1 MNKEI
6 KAPKAP
12 AVLKAARL
20 LAEFAQNP
28 HPHSAADLAR
38 QLDLP
43 KSTVV
48 DLCQS
53 LANAGCLRRE
63 QEHHFVLGEAFSA
76 ISRGLFLGFP
86 LLPAFDRAVDQIAA
100 ASDRTFIMAV
110 LDRSD
115 IGVVAVRHG
124 GSVLPITVRVGLY
137 LPAWTTASG
146 MALLSGHSID
156 ELSELLTVPSATAFG
171 VPGMRPS
178 ARELFDKIATMR
190 DAGYFVD
197 QDQTAHGM
205 YGVSAPVCVPSQSKP
220 VAAVTVAAIADDA
233 VRNGVTQM
241 GELIKRIS
249 RELLGSRLP

>member
-1 MNKEI
+1 
-6 KAPKAP
+6 
-12 AVLKAARL
+12 V
-20 LAEFAQNP
+20 FSQNP
-28 HPHSAADLAR
+28 QPHSASDLAR

-53 LANAGCLRRE
+53 LASSGCLRRE
-63 QEHHFVLGEAFSA
+63 QEHYFVLGDTFSA
-76 ISRGLFLGFP
+76 VSRGLFHGYP
-86 LLPAFDRAVDQIAA
+86 LLPAFDRAVDQVAA
-100 ASDRTFIMAV
+100 GSDRTFIMAV

-146 MALLSGHSID
+146 MALLSGHSVD
-156 ELSELLTVPSATAFG
+156 ELAELLMVPSVTAFG
-171 VPGMRPS
+171 VPGARPT
-178 ARELFDKIATMR
+178 AKELFDRIAAMK
-190 DAGYFVD
+190 DVGYYVD

-205 YGVSAPVCVPSQSKP
+205 CGVSAPVHVPKHAKP
-220 VAAVTVAAIADDA
+220 VAAITVAAIADDA

-241 GELIKRIS
+241 GELIKRVGRQMLS
-249 RELLGSRLP
+249 SHRA